1 MRLFTLQNPL
11 WACAALALA
20 SPAVADDGYRLWLG
34 EGATTQARSGVE
46 VRGESE
52 TLRLAA
58 DELRRNL
65 PALSV
70 PVVVARADDAALA
83 GLRLDAR
90 SLGSE
95 GYAVRRAQVAG
106 REVLLVTGS
115 GDVGVL
121 YGAFALLRHINS
133 GGDIAN
139 IDLASS
145 PQTKLRILNH
155 WDNLDGVVERGYS
168 GQSLWDWWVL
178 PDFKDPRYADYA
190 RANAS
195 IGINGTV
202 LNNVNAKADSL
213 TAPYIA
219 KAAALADVF
228 RLYGIRVY
236 LSARFSAP
244 IELGGLKTA
253 DPRDPAVAAW
263 WKAKADEIYRAI
275 PDFGGFLVKANSEGQ
290 PGPRDYGASHADG
303 ANMLAAAV
311 KPHNGIVMWRAFVYA
326 DTDPE
331 DRAKQAYTEF
341 KPLDGSFADNVLVQV
356 KNGAIDFQP
365 REPFHPLFGA
375 MPRTPLI
382 AEFQITK
389 EYLGFA
395 THLAYLGPLFE
406 EVLDAQTGVR
416 RGETVASVVTGKAD
430 GHSLSGM
437 AGVANIGRDRDWS
450 GGTFNQANWY
460 VFGRMAWNPSLSSE
474 AIAREWAAQTFG
486 NDPVVIDTVV
496 AMMMRSREAVVDYTG
511 PLGLAHLFATG
522 HHYGPGPW
530 VSDLA
535 RPEWNPVYYHRADRQ
550 GIGFDRTR
558 TGSNAVAQYA
568 PVLARRYA
576 DPKTTPPEELL
587 WFHHLPWDYKM
598 PAGNTLW
605 EEMVRRYDRG
615 VAEVDSM
622 RSQWATLRPRIDA
635 ERWTKTDAFL
645 GVQQREAL
653 WWRDAS
659 LAYWMSING
668 LPLPNGSAAPQHD
681 LEWYRQQSF
690 PFAPGNPK

>member
-1 MRLFTLQNPL
+1 MKLFTLQNPL
-11 WACAALALA
+11 WACAALVLA

-460 VFGRMAWNPSLSSE
+460 VFGRMAWDPSLSSE

-568 PVLARRYA
+568 PVLAKRYA

-645 GVQQREAL
+645 GVQQREAR

-659 LAYWMSING
+659 LAYWMSINS